1 MMNATQNNPDKDS
14 NSVEMATELSFLRN
28 VISHRFLFFLLI
40 FILPFACKD
49 KNAQQSPTGKVTK
62 GVFYID
68 LHEEGEL
75 EAVHAINISSPSISW
90 RFGGNMK
97 ISYIVKDGTEVN
109 AGDTVVVFDPS
120 DVNKGIVD
128 AQGKIEISAA
138 ELEKMIA
145 QQESDLEELRA
156 DYEVTRISHEI
167 SKIKF
172 EQAEYESEIMK
183 KQIQLE
189 LEKAAIALERAKEQI
204 DNRIKINV
212 EEIKQKKLSIDQD
225 QARLNE
231 ANDALR
237 QLTVIT
243 PSPGIAIIQRSWQSG
258 NKYQVGDQ
266 VWTGQPLISLPD
278 LSQLKATV
286 KINEVDIAKI
296 VKGLN
301 VEIKPDAFSESKF
314 TGVVKEVANL
324 AVNKEGST
332 KIKVF
337 PVEVYLN
344 ETHKDLLPGLT
355 VSCRIIVDKMEDVLY
370 VPIDAIRT
378 EAGKNFVYK
387 KSGNSFEKIEVE
399 TGRSNSDFT
408 IIVSGLSEG
417 DEIALIDPFGE
428 TKTEE
433 KTTSI

>member
-1 MMNATQNNPDKDS
+1 MKYVS
-14 NSVEMATELSFLRN
+14 IL
-28 VISHRFLFFLLI
+28 LLI
-40 FILPFACKD
+40 FLPFACKD
-49 KNAQQSPTGKVTK
+49 KNAQQTPTGKVTK

-75 EAVHAINISSPSISW
+75 EAVNSINISSPSIPY
-90 RFGGNMK
+90 RYGGNMK
-97 ISYIVKDGTEVN
+97 ISYIVKDGTEVH
-109 AGDTVVVFDPS
+109 AGDTVLRFDPS
-120 DVNKGIVD
+120 EVNKGIID
-128 AQGKIEISAA
+128 AQGKLEISAA

-183 KQIQLE
+183 KQIQLN

-204 DNRIKINV
+204 DNRVKINV
-212 EEIKQKKLSIDQD
+212 EDIKQKKLSIDQD

-231 ANDALR
+231 ANSCLK
-237 QLTVIT
+237 QLTVTT
-243 PSPGIAIIQRSWQSG
+243 PSPGIAILQRSWRTG

-301 VEIKPDAFSESKF
+301 AEIKPEAFSENKF
-314 TGVVKEVANL
+314 TGTVKEVANL
-324 AVNKEGST
+324 AVNKEGSA

-337 PVEVYLN
+337 PVEIYLN

-355 VSCRIIVDKMEDVLY
+355 VSCRIIVDKLDDVLY
-370 VPIDAIRT
+370 VPVDAIRA
-378 EAGKNFVYK
+378 EAGKYFVYK
-387 KSGNSFEKIEVE
+387 KSGMSFEKVEVE
-399 TGRSNSDFT
+399 TGRSNSDYT
-408 IIVSGLSEG
+408 IIINGLNEG
-417 DEIALIDPFGE
+417 DVIALVDPFS
-428 TKTEE
+428 EE
-433 KTTSI
+433 KTKKETQKKQ

>member
-1 MMNATQNNPDKDS
+1 MKYVS
-14 NSVEMATELSFLRN
+14 IL
-28 VISHRFLFFLLI
+28 LLI
-40 FILPFACKD
+40 FLPFACKD
-49 KNAQQSPTGKVTK
+49 KNAQQVPTGKVTK

-75 EAVHAINISSPSISW
+75 EAVNSINISSPSIPW
-90 RFGGNMK
+90 RYGGNMK

-109 AGDTVVVFDPS
+109 AGDTVLRFDPS
-120 DVNKGIVD
+120 EVNKGIID
-128 AQGKIEISAA
+128 AQGKLEISAA

-183 KQIQLE
+183 KQIQLN

-204 DNRIKINV
+204 DNRVKINV
-212 EEIKQKKLSIDQD
+212 EDIKQKKLSIDQD
-225 QARLNE
+225 RARLDE
-231 ANDALR
+231 AKSCLQ
-237 QLTVIT
+237 QLTVTT
-243 PSPGIAIIQRSWQSG
+243 PSPGIAIIGRSWQSG

-301 VEIKPDAFSESKF
+301 AEIKPEAFSENKF
-314 TGVVKEVANL
+314 TGTVKEVANL

-337 PVEVYLN
+337 PVEIYLN

-355 VSCRIIVDKMEDVLY
+355 VSCRIIVDKLDDVLY
-370 VPIDAIRT
+370 VPVDAIRA
-378 EAGKNFVYK
+378 EAGKYFVYK
-387 KSGNSFEKIEVE
+387 KSGMSFEKVEVE
-399 TGRSNSDFT
+399 TGRSNSDYT
-408 IIVSGLSEG
+408 IIINGLNEG
-417 DEIALIDPFGE
+417 DVIALVDPFS
-428 TKTEE
+428 EE
-433 KTTSI
+433 KTKKETQKKQ